1 MQDKFNLIVDESN
14 IRLDQFLSQK
24 LTQISRSKIQSAIK
38 TGHIQLDGEPTKSSL
53 ILKGGEIITGEFPE
67 KEIVELIPENIPL
80 NILFEDEHIIVVN
93 KSSGMVT
100 HPGSGNYTGTLA
112 NALKFHFDS
121 LSMGES
127 TRPGIVHRLDKE
139 TSGVIVVAKTDLAHQ
154 KISEQFAARSI
165 KKIYNALVWGKI
177 VEEGD
182 IDGLIG
188 RHPKNRQAFTMVN
201 SNGRESY
208 TSFMPIENLSPL
220 TFLKLFPQTGRTHQ
234 IRVHLKS
241 IGHPIFGDELYGG
254 GKKMC
259 KSFHVKHTQI
269 LNRLFKTLNRVALH
283 AEKLEITH
291 PDNGELMEF
300 SAPLPDDMKNALE
313 ILKNAQ

>member
-1 MQDKFNLIVDESN
+1 MQDKFSLIVDESN

-24 LTQISRSKIQSAIK
+24 LSQISRSKIQSAIK
-38 TGHIQLDGEPTKSSL
+38 SGHIQLDGEATKSSVV
-53 ILKGGEIITGEFPE
+53 LKGGEKIMCVFPE
-67 KEIVELIPENIPL
+67 KEIVELIPEDIPL
-80 NILFEDEHIIVVN
+80 NIIFEDEHIIVIN
-93 KSSGMVT
+93 KSTGMVT

-112 NALKFHFDS
+112 NALKFHFNK
-121 LSMGES
+121 LSMGDS

-139 TSGVIVVAKTDLAHQ
+139 TSGVIVVAKTDIAHQ
-154 KISEQFAARSI
+154 KISDQFADRTI
-165 KKIYNALVWGKI
+165 KKTYNALIWGKI
-177 VEEGD
+177 DEDGE
-182 IDGLIG
+182 IEGLIG

-201 SNGRESY
+201 SNGRESF
-208 TSFMPIENLSPL
+208 TSYEPIENLSPL
-220 TFLKLFPQTGRTHQ
+220 TFLRLFPQTGRTHQ

-241 IGHPIFGDELYGG
+241 LGHPIFADELYGG

-269 LNRLFKTLNRVALH
+269 LNRLFKALNRVALH

-291 PDNGELMEF
+291 PDNGKLMEF
-300 SAPLPDDMKNALE
+300 SAPLPDDMKYALE